1 MKQIIIDHLRR
12 KWWIIV
18 PLLLMEI
25 FFVHL
30 LGVKLRQ
37 QDFMFVLVPVY
48 LGPSLLDY
56 DRRRGLTRVLRMLP
70 VTARQIGR
78 AWWLSTVGVPA
89 VLLAATTA
97 FSAIV
102 LFDIPPWRMLSLNCL
117 MQIVL
122 LGSFFCSSSFALA
135 GDRISRHKKAW
146 GWFFV
151 ALWIGGILLFLENYS
166 TSNPVTATIYIG
178 VGAILTIIGWIRAER
193 VVWQGGVHESD
204 VPGARSEPVRYEVP
218 AGFGGLLFLLQK
230 MLDPLVWCGLLFV
243 GWMILTRIFHGLS
256 SEPPWQDS
264 GIGMILFCVASLML
278 AYVFAVI
285 PVLTHLRFLRALPI
299 SASILAAALVF
310 VPSGLLLVFAVV
322 FAAIGENSL
331 LLGSVLAAAAVAVFI
346 PIFVW
351 RGFGTA
357 TFSPAFILVVQIA
370 IMVPIFFRLGNAPL
384 MFAIVFAIVAILLSW
399 QITRSVIRHSSQAY
413 HAHPSVI
420 GDQGWVGWS

>member
-1 MKQIIIDHLRR
+1 MNRIVLDHLWR
-12 KWWIIV
+12 KSWIIA

-48 LGPSLLDY
+48 LGPVLLDY
-56 DRRRGLTRVLRMLP
+56 DLRRGLTRALRMLP

-78 AWWLSTVGVPA
+78 AWWVATVGVPA
-89 VLLAATTA
+89 LLLAATTA

-102 LFDIPPWRMLSLNCL
+102 LFDVPPWRLLSLNCL
-117 MQIVL
+117 MQILL
-122 LGSFFCSSSFALA
+122 LGSFFCSSSFAPA
-135 GDRISRHKKAW
+135 GDRISRHKKAR

-151 ALWIGGILLFLENYS
+151 ALWVGGPLLFLENYS
-166 TSNPVTATIYIG
+166 SSNPVTATICIG
-178 VGAILTIIGWIRAER
+178 AGAILTITGWVRAER
-193 VVWQGGVHESD
+193 VVWQGGARGSD
-204 VPGARSEPVRYEVP
+204 VRAVRSKPVRYEVP
-218 AGFGGLLFLLQK
+218 TGFGGLLFLLQK
-230 MLDPLVWCGLLFV
+230 MLDPLVWCGLVFV
-243 GWMILTRIFHGLS
+243 GWMILTRIFHGQS

-264 GIGMILFCVASLML
+264 GIGMILFCVTSLTL

-299 SASILAAALVF
+299 SASILAATLVF
-310 VPSGLLLVFAVV
+310 VPSGLLVFLAVV

-331 LLGSVLAAAAVAVFI
+331 VLGSVLAAAAVAVFI

-370 IMVPIFFRLGNAPL
+370 VMVPIFFRLGNAPL
-384 MFAIVFAIVAILLSW
+384 MFAVVFAIVAIFLSW

-420 GDQGWVGWS
+420 SDLGWMGWS